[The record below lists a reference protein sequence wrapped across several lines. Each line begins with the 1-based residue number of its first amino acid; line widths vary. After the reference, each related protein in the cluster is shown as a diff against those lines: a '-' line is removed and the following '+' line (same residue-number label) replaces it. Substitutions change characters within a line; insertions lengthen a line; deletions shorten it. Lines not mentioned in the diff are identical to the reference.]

1 MLKRERILEDGNV
14 YTRSSVNSSQLH
26 ARLSNN
32 RSNLRPR
39 DRIRKPDATIQR
51 GNQTETRANTRHS
64 TAKPYARSA
73 SDPKVFPSCRVENPK
88 AETIV
93 SSQVLVFPFV
103 GISFPT
109 KITSRLLDQF
119 FLSNDV
125 LKMSSFTYSSN
136 RRRRN
141 VLKKHALTSNL
152 SISPRS
158 RPSR

>member
-103 GISFPT
+103 RYRVIPETVGPIFSFERCF
-109 KITSRLLDQF
+109 K
-119 FLSNDV
+119 
-125 LKMSSFTYSSN
+125 
-136 RRRRN
+136 N
-141 VLKKHALTSNL
+141 VILYVFVE
-152 SISPRS
+152 
-158 RPSR
+158 

>member
-1 MLKRERILEDGNV
+1 MGTYIHDPLWILPSCTLVYRTIVRISVRAIGYGNRTRQFKEGIRQKRER
-14 YTRSSVNSSQLH
+14 TRGIQP
-26 ARLSNN
+26 R
-32 RSNLRPR
+32 NLMLAPLPIQKSFPR
-39 DRIRKPDATIQR
+39 AEWKIRKR
-51 GNQTETRANTRHS
+51 KRLFRHRCWYS
-64 TAKPYARSA
+64 LSSEYRS
-73 SDPKVFPSCRVENPK
+73 
-88 AETIV
+88 
-93 SSQVLVFPFV
+93 
-103 GISFPT
+103 

-125 LKMSSFTYSSN
+125 LKMSSFMYSSN

>member
-1 MLKRERILEDGNV
+1 MLKRILEDGNV

-103 GISFPT
+103 GISFTT

-141 VLKKHALTSNL
+141 VLKKHALLLTSNL

>member
-1 MLKRERILEDGNV
+1 MLLSQGNTKNRRRAENVLSIIMLKRILEDGNV

-103 GISFPT
+103 GISFQNYIETVGP
-109 KITSRLLDQF
+109 IF
-119 FLSNDV
+119 
-125 LKMSSFTYSSN
+125 SFE
-136 RRRRN
+136 RCFKN
-141 VLKKHALTSNL
+141 VILYVFVE
-152 SISPRS
+152 
-158 RPSR
+158 

>member
-103 GISFPT
+103 RYRVIPETVGPIFSFERCHPF
-109 KITSRLLDQF
+109 KNVILYVLRRI
-119 FLSNDV
+119 DV
-125 LKMSSFTYSSN
+125 EETCSKSMHYY
-136 RRRRN
+136 
-141 VLKKHALTSNL
+141 
-152 SISPRS
+152 
-158 RPSR
+158 